1 MKVYISGLID
11 KSMQSTNATLQKR
24 LISDCK
30 KILQIPNKALSSQEV
45 TSFLI
50 LSVEKQGV
58 VEQKIVEKIETGL
71 PYQHFKKY
79 YSDNESRLN
88 QKIKND
94 QEMEET
100 SDIVRDFIKEVDSKL
115 LKLFDSQLKKI
126 IKELPSSYHEI
137 QIKSYVTLWDFA
149 EQQRYRFFLSGLAS
163 PLFSGSL
170 NGKVIDVDQL
180 VDKLLVANFFSAFL
194 NPTIKRLEDL
204 YSVLEKLETIV
215 KGTHYKTKNPKLQKK
230 LELFFRILAAKL
242 STLQSTE
249 PLLSRI
255 FALFEGVNDS
265 IVPFNFKNDVIDL
278 NSCLAEMALKIE
290 QGKSLLAKAHRKIDR
305 CQIYL
310 RDYLV
315 DHENGIVVIESID
328 HFRKSLLPVAE
339 ISTELF
345 VEAELLK
352 RWSDFF
358 GLDIP
363 YFSFNKQLFDEQAIE
378 LADLDADS
386 IITVRGLSKNYNLG
400 KTTVYALRGVDL
412 DVKEGEFLA
421 IVGNSGA
428 GKTTLLN
435 CMAGLDAPDY
445 GVVMFRKENLHKMD
459 DSAKSKARLLEM
471 GFIFQSYALLP
482 HFNARENISLP
493 SDLAGLSKELKD
505 RIESLLEGV
514 GLSNQAKQF
523 PATLSGGQM
532 QRVAIAR
539 ALTNRPKVIFA
550 DEPTGDLDSVT
561 GRQVMELLKK
571 FHEETKT
578 TIILITHEQDMA
590 AYAERQIV
598 IKDGVIAKTK

>member
-328 HFRKSLLPVAE
+328 DFRKSLLPVAE

-400 KTTVYALRGVDL
+400 KTTVYALRGVNL